1 MVQMVENKLDD
12 LLGKLKKVEQELVE
26 ELQKQQDIFAYE
38 IHKKKVS
45 FDKAAIEKQRALLVN
60 LWRYLAGAP
69 VRHLLTIPIIWAC
82 LIPTLF
88 FDLFISL
95 YHATCFPLYGIQKV
109 KREDYIVFDR
119 HYLEYLNFFEKLNCF
134 YCSYFNGLVAY
145 VQEIAARTELYWCPI
160 KHARRVSSIHKHYQ
174 NFFDYGDAERYRKE
188 LSKARKQQ
196 RDFSGK
202 E

>member
-1 MVQMVENKLDD
+1 MDNKLEE
-12 LLGKLKKVEQELVE
+12 LLSKLKKVEQELVD

-38 IHKKKVS
+38 IRKKKVY
-45 FDKAAIEKQRALLVN
+45 FDKEAIDQQREQLVN

-69 VRHLLTIPIIWAC
+69 FKHLLSVPIIWAC
-82 LIPTLF
+82 LIPTLL

-119 HYLEYLNFFEKLNCF
+119 HYLEYLNFFEKLNCA

-145 VQEIAARTELYWCPI
+145 VQEIAARTERYWCPI
-160 KHARRVSSIHKHYQ
+160 KHARRVATIHNHYQ
-174 NFFDYGDAERYRKE
+174 NFFDYGDAESYRRE
-188 LSKARKQQ
+188 LSMLRKRQ
-196 RDFSGK
+196 REFSGND
-202 E
+202 EL